1 MKKTE
6 KKTKQI
12 NLKITD
18 LQFEKLEKL
27 SKKFNLK
34 NSEVFFNLLEKGYLS
49 ETRNKEF

>member
-18 LQFEKLEKL
+18 SQFEKLEKL
-27 SKKFNLK
+27 SKKFDLK
-34 NSEVFFNLLEKGYLS
+34 NSEIFFNLLEKGYLA
-49 ETRNKEF
+49 ETKNKEF